1 MYTIQKHLNYSHWA
15 TSKIAELLQN
25 ADENIFDKEIVS
37 SFPSIRK
44 TIMHIWDAEVI
55 WLNRLKGTAMLSW
68 PSEGFNGTTK
78 ELLERWAHDSH
89 QLAQFVEGKDRAFLE
104 MPIHYKN
111 LKGLEFSTPAEEI
124 LFHVVNHGSFHRG
137 QLITMLRQAGITQL
151 PSTDLIA
158 YVRQFSL

>member
-15 TSKIAELLQN
+15 TGKIAELLQN
-25 ADENIFDKEIVS
+25 ADENIFDKEVIS
-37 SFPSIRK
+37 SFPTIRK

-55 WLNRLKGTAMLSW
+55 WSTRLKGGSMTVW
-68 PSEGFNGTTK
+68 PSEGFTGNTK
-78 ELLERWAHDSH
+78 QLLDNWVHTSHELAKFIET
-89 QLAQFVEGKDRAFLE
+89 KDHAFLE
-104 MPIHYKN
+104 TPIHYKN

-137 QLITMLRQAGITQL
+137 QLITMLRNVGITQL